1 MTSRS
6 SGAACIA
13 TLAALVAV
21 ACGDS
26 GVRPAPAEVLAVH
39 RTAVALDPDAADW
52 RGVPEFAAA
61 LVPQDM
67 VEPRLLAPS
76 TAEVRVRAMSDGTR
90 IAFRLEWADP
100 TTNDTPDVS
109 RFSDACAVQLPARVE
124 PDVPAPQMGEPGR
137 PVEVSYW
144 RATWQSVVDG
154 RPDTIAAIHPNAAV
168 DHYPFEAPSLPAGSP
183 ERQEMA
189 RRYAPARAL
198 ANDMAGPR
206 TRPVEDLVAEGP
218 GTLRPAAAR
227 SDGRGRRV
235 DAGWAVV
242 LVRPLPAALA
252 PGQRAEVAFAVWEGS
267 NGEVGAR
274 KMRSVWVPLLLEGGA
289 P

>member
-1 MTSRS
+1 MTRRPF
-6 SGAACIA
+6 GAACIA
-13 TLAALVAV
+13 TLLALIAV

-26 GVRPAPAEVLAVH
+26 QVRHAATEVLAVH
-39 RTAVALDPDAADW
+39 RTGVTTDPGATEW
-52 RGVPEFAAA
+52 REVPEFAAA

-76 TAEVRVRAMSDGTR
+76 TAEVRVRAMNDGTR
-90 IAFRLEWADP
+90 IAFRLEWTDGTAD
-100 TTNDTPDVS
+100 DTPDVS

-144 RATWQSVVDG
+144 RATWQAVVDG
-154 RPDTIAAIHPNAAV
+154 RPDTIAAIHPRATV
-168 DHYPFEAPSLPAGSP
+168 DHYPFEAPSLPDGSP
-183 ERQEMA
+183 ERQDMA

-198 ANDMAGPR
+198 DNEMAGPR

-235 DAGWAVV
+235 AGGWAVV
-242 LVRPLPAALA
+242 LVRPLPAPLA
-252 PGQRAEVAFAVWEGS
+252 PGQRAQVAFAIWEGS
-267 NGEVGAR
+267 KGEAGAR
-274 KMRSVWVPLLLEGGA
+274 KMRSVWVPLLVEEA
-289 P
+289 PS